1 MSCKIIVVTPI
12 TFLQEKYDFE
22 ISLSH
27 SEYRAAAMDKFVMR
41 DLVKK
46 ARRESRLHI
55 ASAASA
61 EGRTI

>member
-1 MSCKIIVVTPI
+1 
-12 TFLQEKYDFE
+12 
-22 ISLSH
+22 
-27 SEYRAAAMDKFVMR
+27 MDRFVMQ